1 MKTTL
6 DGLSNLKKESLTD
19 RIYDEILA
27 IILRNGQEKEL
38 LLTEGCL
45 VEKFGVSKAPVRE
58 ALIRLCNENVLRCL
72 PRCGYMVVQM
82 GEKEAREVTEIRVLL
97 ETEALRAGFENIV
110 SSHLE
115 EIRQQI
121 EKKEAD
127 ETVGDTW
134 RIWEENAAFH
144 LLLASFAGNQT
155 LNRFLK
161 ESLQMQKRIC
171 AQLHCHCLYTVEK
184 ECGAAPHRKVYEA
197 LCQRDLEKSVR
208 TLQEDIRT

>member
-72 PRCGYMVVQM
+72 PRCGYMVVQR

-171 AQLHCHCLYTVEK
+171 AQLHCNCLYTVEK